1 MTVLKPFEQLDEGPA
16 ATATMPGQQPVP
28 TPPSP
33 APGDEVAVRPS
44 VLARIGSAAGAVAT
58 GLLGLGILVGLWA
71 IAAWR
76 VDGLP
81 SPAATFTELTSLLSS
96 PFHDSGPN
104 DKGIG
109 IQLAGSLQR
118 VFMGFTFAAVLGIP
132 FGLLV
137 GANRWV
143 RRAANPVIQL
153 LRPVSPLAWF
163 PIWLVVFK
171 DAPRAAVWVIF
182 ITALWPIVINTAAG
196 AAAIPR
202 DHANVA
208 RVFHFGRW
216 AYIRHVLLP
225 DSMSAILTGLRI
237 SMGVAWLVIVAVEML
252 SGGTGIGFFV
262 WDAYNALNLAK
273 VISAIILIGGVGLA
287 IDLVFIRLARAFSIE
302 GTAK

>member
-1 MTVLKPFEQLDEGPA
+1 MTVLKPYNEVDERPVVTGPA
-16 ATATMPGQQPVP
+16 LPVP
-28 TPPSP
+28 SGKPVDQPSF
-33 APGDEVAVRPS
+33 VAK
-44 VLARIGSAAGAVAT
+44 IGAAAGAIAT
-58 GLLGLGILVGLWA
+58 GLVGIGVLVGLWA

-76 VDGLP
+76 VEGLP

-96 PFHDSGPN
+96 PFRDGGPN

-109 IQLAGSLQR
+109 LQLAGSLQR
-118 VFMGFTFAAVLGIP
+118 VFMGFTFAAILGVP

-171 DAPRAAVWVIF
+171 DAPQAAVWVIF

-196 AAAIPR
+196 AAEIPR
-202 DHANVA
+202 DHNNVA

-216 AYIRHVLLP
+216 AYVRHVLLP
-225 DSMSAILTGLRI
+225 DSFSAILTGLRV

-262 WDAYNALNLAK
+262 WDSYNALNLAK

-287 IDLVFIRLARAFSIE
+287 IDLVFIRLARAFSTE
-302 GTAK
+302 GTRS